1 MTKII
6 GIIPVHNTS
15 NNLQVNALTDVGGT
29 SIIQHIYEQAK
40 KAKSISR
47 VIVATEH
54 EDVFRHIRNF
64 GGEVCMTSKD
74 HTTHTEHIFEA
85 LKSQYESYTFAIT
98 IPDNELFINPDQID
112 LLSSALS
119 GDTEIATLIKRIE
132 KQEELF
138 NPNVIKVVIS
148 NRNQAMYF
156 SRSSIPYVQN
166 FDHESWIDHAVFYK
180 HIGMF
185 AYRTD
190 ILEQLTHLPVS
201 SLEKAESL
209 EQIRW
214 IENGFRISV
223 IETEQETI
231 STYIPDD
238 LRKAF
243 D

>member
-6 GIIPVHNTS
+6 GIIPLQNTS
-15 NNLQVNALTDVGGT
+15 THLQVNALTDVGGT
-29 SIIQHIYEQAK
+29 PLIQRVYEQSK

-85 LKSQYESYTFAIT
+85 LKSQYESYNYAIT
-98 IPDNELFINPDQID
+98 IPDNELFIKPDQID

-156 SRSSIPYVQN
+156 SRSPIPYVQN
-166 FDHESWIDHAVFYK
+166 FDHESWIDHAAFYK

-190 ILEQLTHLPVS
+190 ILERLTHLPVS

-209 EQIRW
+209 EQLRW

-223 IETEQETI
+223 IETEQ
-231 STYIPDD
+231 
-238 LRKAF
+238 
-243 D
+243 

>member
-1 MTKII
+1 
-6 GIIPVHNTS
+6 
-15 NNLQVNALTDVGGT
+15 
-29 SIIQHIYEQAK
+29 
-40 KAKSISR
+40 
-47 VIVATEH
+47 
-54 EDVFRHIRNF
+54 
-64 GGEVCMTSKD
+64 
-74 HTTHTEHIFEA
+74 
-85 LKSQYESYTFAIT
+85 
-98 IPDNELFINPDQID
+98 QID

-138 NPNVIKVVIS
+138 NPNVVKVVIS

-166 FDHESWIDHAVFYK
+166 FDHESWIDHAAFYK

-190 ILEQLTHLPVS
+190 ILERLTHLPVS

-209 EQIRW
+209 EQLRW